1 MKPSRKKAM
10 NVDKLCLSMRVR
22 IKWPTTDDDS
32 NQLSRTDAQAKS
44 KGREQRRNV
53 RFLFQ

>member
-1 MKPSRKKAM
+1 M